1 MTDKDQPKS
10 EDLKDVLR
18 EEKQRGGSRYSVS
31 QQKQRQLMRDLQE
44 LLQIADE
51 RQYIEAIKKRFP
63 QINEGS
69 PRFADV
75 LQIWREQH
83 GGGRRR
89 G

>member
-1 MTDKDQPKS
+1 MTDKDPPKS

-18 EEKQRGGSRYSVS
+18 EEKQRGASRYSVS
-31 QQKQRQLMRDLQE
+31 LQKQKQLMRDLEE
-44 LLQIADE
+44 LLQIANE
-51 RQYIEAIKKRFP
+51 REYIEAIKKRFP
-63 QINEGS
+63 EVTETS
-69 PRFADV
+69 PRFAQA

>member
-10 EDLKDVLR
+10 EDVKDVLR
-18 EEKQRGGSRYSVS
+18 EEKQRGASRYSVS
-31 QQKQRQLMRDLQE
+31 LQKQRQLMRDLGE
-44 LLQIADE
+44 LLKTTDE
-51 RQYIEAIKKRFP
+51 REFIQAIKKRFP
-63 QINEGS
+63 INETS
-69 PRFADV
+69 PGFAQA